1 MSRNGQAG
9 ATVTVN
15 LNLLVRSRL
24 SQTFRG
30 GWDGRPTFSM
40 SGGTSQRNGGT
51 SWDRLAPASDNPA
64 RYDRQGDSLQT
75 LEWQEPEASAEED
88 AEREE

>member
-1 MSRNGQAG
+1 VCRAQA
-9 ATVTVN
+9 ASSTPPAA
-15 LNLLVRSRL
+15 VRCVLYVFVRCAVHSPL
-24 SQTFRG
+24 S
-30 GWDGRPTFSM
+30 PL
-40 SGGTSQRNGGT
+40 SGMTSQRNGGT